1 MIWNEELSAS
11 FDQAAGVIVFH
22 RIELSRT
29 QQLSQVLADKVSAL
43 VDQNEK
49 SLDIK
54 LGGSSGWGD
63 RAEGAKGD
71 KREQV
76 QERRG
81 GRRGGSARGMS
92 FKSTSEILL
101 IHLSRPWR
109 TWWAICSR
117 SGQPNAWP
125 GYSTMMY

>member
-29 QQLSQVLADKVSAL
+29 QQLAQVLADKVSAL

-54 LGGSSGWGD
+54 LGGSTGWGD

-81 GRRGGSARGMS
+81 GRRGGSSRGTFFRSDLELILISVNRARRARW
-92 FKSTSEILL
+92 T
-101 IHLSRPWR
+101 
-109 TWWAICSR
+109 ICSGSR
-117 SGQPNAWP
+117 
-125 GYSTMMY
+125 